1 MLHFLDPVAICFIAL
16 NMVNIILCLF
26 QLVASPADISL
37 QRYFK
42 FTAEFISIL
51 ASFFLYCESSEY
63 QDNNN
68 GMVREALTQ
77 CGWETCST
85 QTKRDLMMLIRRV
98 QRPNYSRFTN
108 GTFELSRLMFL
119 QVVKLA
125 YSFVNFFK
133 SK

>member
-1 MLHFLDPVAICFIAL
+1 
-16 NMVNIILCLF
+16 MVQIILCLF

-42 FTAEFISIL
+42 FTAEFISVL

-77 CGWETCST
+77 CWWETCST
-85 QTKRDLMMLIRRV
+85 QTKRDLMMLIRQA
-98 QRPNYSRFTN
+98 QRPNHCRFIN
-108 GTFELSRLMFL
+108 GAFQPSRLMFVKL
-119 QVVKLA
+119 VKLA